1 MASLPN
7 RGFTRDSGAR
17 REMENV
23 RSKRRF
29 AMPTALLVIDA
40 QKIYTNPESEMYC
53 KDSKATI
60 KRINNL
66 TEVFRLAKK
75 PIIFVRHIHKRD
87 GSDLGRMFDYS
98 GEPEEDF
105 NFKEGSKEVEY
116 DDNLIKPAKSSE
128 IVKNRYSA
136 FIGTDLEARLKPAK
150 VDTVVICGFMT
161 NFCCESTARD
171 AHDRDYFVDFIVDA
185 TGTPGTENMN
195 QNKIR
200 TLVAE
205 FLESGYSRV
214 NTTKEY
220 LARK

>member
-1 MASLPN
+1 
-7 RGFTRDSGAR
+7 
-17 REMENV
+17 
-23 RSKRRF
+23 
-29 AMPTALLVIDA
+29 MPTALLVIDA

-53 KDSKATI
+53 KDSKSTI
-60 KRINNL
+60 KKINNL
-66 TEVFRLAKK
+66 IEGFRLAKK

-105 NFKEGSKEVEY
+105 NFKDGSEEVEY

-136 FIGTDLEARLKPAK
+136 FIGTDLEARLKTVK

-185 TGTPGTENMN
+185 TGTPGTESMN

-214 NTTKEY
+214 NTTKGY